1 MTALTKFLRRKKEK
15 DIQNGDEENGLYKL
29 VSNIAV
35 IGVFA
40 SVAVLV
46 LGIFKIFKM
55 NSFIFGI
62 VATIAVLSIACF
74 LLLPWVRRFGNGE
87 SKKIALVFMAL
98 ILACAILWL
107 ICVYMFIG
115 IYNKSKIDGFE
126 LKSLVPPLNFVKITL
141 IISLQFLM
149 ASLVA
154 ETVIRYKKKMI
165 VFQAI
170 TYLSN
175 FFFDFYITF
184 FLGCLSITTEGL
196 DLSSKAKILGNKFMV
211 VMFVISI
218 IYMAISS
225 AIMKKQEAKRLVLAA
240 RDNYNIDG
248 TRKSEK
254 QRTVKEIL
262 GDKAEKQVEE
272 NQEAEVQVS
281 QKPEEKLESLKNMLD
296 KNLITQEE
304 YDKKREEILKDM

>member
-1 MTALTKFLRRKKEK
+1 MTALTRFLRRKKER
-15 DIQNGDEENGLYKL
+15 DIQNGDDENRLYKL
-29 VSNIAV
+29 VSNIAI

-40 SVAVLV
+40 SVAILV

-74 LLLPWVRRFGNGE
+74 LLLPWVRRLGNGE
-87 SKKIALVFMAL
+87 RKKVALVFMAL
-98 ILACAILWL
+98 IIACAILWL

-115 IYNKSKIDGFE
+115 IYNKSKIEGFE
-126 LKSLVPPLNFVKITL
+126 SKSLVTPLNFVKVTL

-154 ETVIRYKKKMI
+154 ETIIRYEKKMI

-175 FFFDFYITF
+175 LFFDFYITF
-184 FLGCLSITTEGL
+184 FLGCLSITSKGMA
-196 DLSSKAKILGNKFMV
+196 LSSKAKILGNKFMV

-218 IYMAISS
+218 LYMAISS
-225 AIMKKQEAKRLVLAA
+225 AIMKKQEAKQLVMAVH
-240 RDNYNIDG
+240 DNYNIDG
-248 TRKSEK
+248 TRKTEK
-254 QRTVKEIL
+254 QRTVKEML
-262 GDKAEKQVEE
+262 GDKAESADVET
-272 NQEAEVQVS
+272 EVVS

>member
-1 MTALTKFLRRKKEK
+1 MTALTRFLRRKKEK
-15 DIQNGDEENGLYKL
+15 DIQNGDDENRLYKL
-29 VSNIAV
+29 VSNIAI

-40 SVAVLV
+40 SVAILV

-74 LLLPWVRRFGNGE
+74 LLLPWVRRLGNGE
-87 SKKIALVFMAL
+87 SKKVALVFMAL
-98 ILACAILWL
+98 IIACAILWL

-115 IYNKSKIDGFE
+115 IYNKSKIEGFE
-126 LKSLVPPLNFVKITL
+126 SKSLVTPLNFVKVTL

-154 ETVIRYKKKMI
+154 ETIIRYKKKMI

-175 FFFDFYITF
+175 LFFDFYITF
-184 FLGCLSITTEGL
+184 FLGCLSITNKGMA
-196 DLSSKAKILGNKFMV
+196 LSSKAKILGNKFMV

-218 IYMAISS
+218 LYMAISS
-225 AIMKKQEAKRLVLAA
+225 AIMKKQEEKRLVMAA
-240 RDNYNIDG
+240 HDSYNIDG
-248 TRKSEK
+248 TRKTEK
-254 QRTVKEIL
+254 QRTVKEML
-262 GDKAEKQVEE
+262 GDKAESADV
-272 NQEAEVQVS
+272 EAEVVS

-304 YDKKREEILKDM
+304 YDKKREEILKDI